1 MLIYDK
7 FCDMTQEC
15 QTTPITE
22 RISASWE
29 QEPCLA
35 WIKTFLDEVPE
46 ASLYMVGG
54 AVRDSILERPNKDY
68 DIVACGVTPEKLAAQ
83 LKKIGKVD
91 LVGVNFG
98 VFKFH
103 PANVSNPQ
111 YFIDIALPRTEI
123 PAGTGGSRDVE
134 VASDPH
140 TPIETDLA
148 RRDFTFNALAFNLRT
163 HTLIDPHGGR
173 ADLDARVVRAVG
185 DPRAR
190 FQEDYTRVL
199 RALRFAVQLDA
210 KIEPDTWD
218 ALKQFTGN
226 LLDTRENKRL
236 VPPETIGIEF
246 LKALHADPLKTLE
259 LWDASGALPIVMPE
273 IATLQTCEQSPD
285 VHSEGTVWEHT
296 LTALRVLTTKDFT
309 ERFGNA
315 DLLTELGVLL
325 HDVGKPITQSEPD
338 PKNGRIH
345 FFGHE
350 KEGAQIIP
358 RMRERIKFDSA
369 QEHSP
374 FHVSMD
380 DLAWIIENHMVSG
393 AMRASTIE
401 RKFITRAERGK
412 ALQAVMFCDAYGTFD
427 AQGRNGA
434 EGYKQFVENPI
445 NKVRVA
451 LQVSAD
457 AKNPLVCAADLMARG
472 VKPGPELGALL
483 KEARE
488 IELNGEHNKE
498 KIMSALLKGAT
509 NES

>member
-1 MLIYDK
+1 
-7 FCDMTQEC
+7 MTHEH
-15 QTTPITE
+15 QTTQMIE
-22 RISASWE
+22 RISALWE
-29 QEPCLA
+29 QEPGLA

-46 ASLYMVGG
+46 ANLYMVGG
-54 AVRDSILERPNKDY
+54 AVRDSILEKPYKDY
-68 DIVACGVTPEKLAAQ
+68 DIVACGVAPEQLAAQ

-103 PANVSNPQ
+103 PADVSNPQ
-111 YFIDIALPRTEI
+111 YFVDIALPRTEI

-134 VASDPH
+134 VASDSH

-148 RRDFTFNALAFNLRT
+148 RRDFTFNAMAFDMRA

-199 RALRFAVQLDA
+199 RGLRFATQLDT
-210 KIEPDTWD
+210 KIESYTWD

-246 LKALHADPLKTLE
+246 LKALRADPIKTLE
-259 LWDASGALPIVMPE
+259 LWDESGALPVVMPE
-273 IATLQTCEQSPD
+273 VAALQTCEQSPD
-285 VHSEGTVWEHT
+285 VHSEGTVWKHT
-296 LTALRVLTTKDFT
+296 LAALRALTTKDFN

-315 DLLTELGVLL
+315 DLLTQLGVLL
-325 HDVGKPITQSEPD
+325 HDIGKPATQSAPD

-350 KEGAQIIP
+350 KEGAQIVA

-369 QEHSP
+369 PEHSP

-412 ALQAVMFCDAYGTFD
+412 ALQAVMFCDAYGTFN
-427 AQGRNGA
+427 AQGQSGA

-445 NKVRVA
+445 NKVRTA
-451 LQVSAD
+451 IQASAD
-457 AKNPLVCAADLMARG
+457 AKNPLVRGADLIMRG
-472 VKPGPELGALL
+472 IKQGPRLGEMLR
-483 KEARE
+483 EARAM
-488 IELNGEHNKE
+488 ELNGEHDKE
-498 KIMSALLKGAT
+498 KIMSTILKNPAYDMRK
-509 NES
+509 